1 MPLFAESRL
10 AGLGIKIMFEFIWI
24 PLINLLIVFYHIF
37 FNNLGVGVIFF
48 TGFLI
53 LLLVPITNP
62 MLLAMQKMKDFGPE
76 LEKIKQKYKGD
87 KTKLM
92 QAQQD
97 FYKAKGINPAS
108 GCLPQVIQII
118 ILIALFQGF
127 ISVFSGQEDI
137 TSRLNDILYPPLK
150 LTAELNTA
158 FLGRD
163 VTKPDVYQIS
173 QVPFGIPGVFLIL
186 SAAVQFWS
194 SKMMMGQTKKAEVI
208 AKKTEGGM
216 DDLMASFQKQSL
228 YLFPLLTLFIGLKF
242 PLVLVLY
249 WGSLSLFQALQRY
262 VILKNSNG

>member
-1 MPLFAESRL
+1 
-10 AGLGIKIMFEFIWI
+10 MFEFIWI

-76 LEKIKQKYKGD
+76 LEKIKQKYKND
-87 KTKLM
+87 KTKQM

-97 FYKAKGINPAS
+97 FYKVKGINPAS

-118 ILIALFQGF
+118 ILIALFRGF
-127 ISVFSGQEDI
+127 ITVFSGQEDI
-137 TSRLNDILYPPLK
+137 TERLNNVLYPPLK
-150 LTAELNTA
+150 ITESINTA

-163 VTKPDVYQIS
+163 VTRPDVYE
-173 QVPFGIPGVFLIL
+173 VPDIPFPVPGVFLIL

-194 SKMMMGQTKKAEVI
+194 SKMMMGQTKQAKVF

-216 DDLMASFQKQSL
+216 DDLMVSFQQQSL
-228 YLFPLLTLFIGLKF
+228 YLFPLLTIFIGIRF

-262 VILKNSNG
+262 IVLSRA

>member
-1 MPLFAESRL
+1 
-10 AGLGIKIMFEFIWI
+10 MFEFIWI
-24 PLINLLIVFYHIF
+24 PLINLLIVFYRIF
-37 FNNLGVGVIFF
+37 FNNLGIGVIFF

-53 LLLVPITNP
+53 LLMVPITNP

-76 LEKIKQKYKGD
+76 LEKLKQKYKGD
-87 KTKLM
+87 KTKLT

-108 GCLPQVIQII
+108 GCLPQIIQII

-127 ISVFSGQEDI
+127 IAVFSGQEDI
-137 TSRLNDILYPPLK
+137 TARLNNILYSPFK
-150 LTAELNTA
+150 LTESLNTA

-163 VTKPDVYQIS
+163 ATKPDVYQMPG
-173 QVPFGIPGVFLIL
+173 VPFPVPGAFLIL

-194 SKMMMGQTKKAEVI
+194 SKMMMGQTKKAEAV

-216 DDLMASFQKQSL
+216 DDLMVSFQKQSL
-228 YLFPLLTLFIGLKF
+228 YLFPIMTIFIGINF

-262 VILKNSNG
+262 VVLKYSKV